1 MTLIWYINL
10 ELGTRALFSHFETA
24 FWKNFIIVSL
34 QLILTG
40 FIVAYY
46 IGK

>member
-10 ELGTRALFSHFETA
+10 ELGTRSLVSHFETA
-24 FWKNFIIVSL
+24 FWKNFIIFSL
-34 QLILTG
+34 QLILIG
-40 FIVAYY
+40 FLLAYY